1 MSLLRRPSE
10 LLARAWSELPV
21 YCSICSRPIAGQ
33 SVGRGESMAWC
44 PRCQRVIALPLFRAP
59 GWVTGVLG
67 VLIVNLFTL

>member
-1 MSLLRRPSE
+1 MSIIRRPFE

-44 PRCQRVIALPLFRAP
+44 FRCQRVFPLLFFPVP

-67 VLIVNLFTL
+67 VLTVNLFTL